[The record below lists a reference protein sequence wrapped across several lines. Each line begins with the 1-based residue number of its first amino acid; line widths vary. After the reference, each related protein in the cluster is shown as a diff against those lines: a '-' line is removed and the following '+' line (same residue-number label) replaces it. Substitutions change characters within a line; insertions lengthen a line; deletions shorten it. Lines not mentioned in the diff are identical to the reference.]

1 MSEKNDFINITNDGG
16 VKKKILIEGK
26 GENQMKGNVVRI
38 KYKRLD
44 EKFLSEEVLQK
55 NFVTTV
61 FKLGNNTIIRGLDI
75 GIQTMKVGEKS
86 IFILSKEYTNIS
98 YRNINKK
105 LKGSDKIKYLVEL
118 LESDMMDKKKNENNI
133 KYNGSKSV
141 GKVIRIKE
149 TKNIEKMRIKY
160 EIKMSNE
167 LKLETYS
174 PICDKCFR
182 LIYISFDFIKN
193 FISTKCSYCNKF
205 DIFKYRTFIE
215 KFKKINNPLLNAC
228 CQKCSKKLNFPD
240 RIFYLIEKCDYEFS
254 IFCDKCINEK
264 EQQSYIKK
272 FKIEELIRHNLYVYE
287 KNNNLNKIK

>member
-1 MSEKNDFINITNDGG
+1 
-16 VKKKILIEGK
+16 
-26 GENQMKGNVVRI
+26 MKGNVVRI

-98 YRNINKK
+98 CRNRNKK
-105 LKGSDKIKYLVEL
+105 LKGSDKIKYLLEL
-118 LESDMMDKKKNENNI
+118 LESDMVTKNKNGIKI
-133 KYNGSKSV
+133 KYNDSKSLA
-141 GKVIRIKE
+141 KVKQIKE
-149 TKNIEKMRIKY
+149 IKNIEKMRIKY
-160 EIKMSNE
+160 EIKKNNE

-228 CQKCSKKLNFPD
+228 CQKCSKKLNYPD
-240 RIFYLIEKCDYEFS
+240 RIFYLIEKCDYVFS

-264 EQQSYIKK
+264 EHQSYIKK
-272 FKIEELIRHNLYVYE
+272 FRIRELIGHYLYVYE
-287 KNNNLNKIK
+287 